1 MSSFWNAWIIIIS
14 LGSVFGCWWL
24 LFATRKGQKNDT
36 ESEATTGHVYDGIE
50 EYDNPLPKW
59 WFYMFI
65 ATIFFAL
72 AYYALYPGL
81 GSYKGLLGWT
91 STGQWEQE
99 VADAEAKYGPI
110 FDAFAERPIQ
120 ELATDPEA
128 LKVGQRLFA
137 NNCAICHGS
146 TARGALGFPNLTD
159 DDWLYGG
166 NAEAIKQTI
175 AHGRN
180 GNMPAKGLNP
190 AMSKSDIDDLT
201 NYLLSFSNRST
212 DKASSER
219 GANMFQTACSA
230 CHGADAKGMPAMG
243 APNLTDNVW
252 LYGGTP
258 GMIKQTIEFGRAG
271 VMPAHNELLGE
282 EKVHV
287 LAAYIYSLSQGQK

>member
-1 MSSFWNAWIIIIS
+1 MSSFWSAWIIIIS

-24 LFATRKGQKNDT
+24 LYATRKSQTSNT
-36 ESEATTGHVYDGIE
+36 ETEETTGHTYDGIE
-50 EYDNPLPKW
+50 ELDNPLPKW
-59 WFYMFI
+59 WFYMFL
-65 ATIFFAL
+65 ATIFFGL

-81 GSYKGLLGWT
+81 GSYPGLLGWT
-91 STGQWEQE
+91 STNQWEQE
-99 VADAEAKYGPI
+99 VEEADAEYGPI
-110 FDAFAERPIQ
+110 FAAFAEKSV
-120 ELATDPEA
+120 EDLSKDPAA

-146 TARGALGFPNLTD
+146 TARGSLGFPNLTD
-159 DDWLYGG
+159 SDWLYGG
-166 NAEAIKQTI
+166 SADAIKQTI
-175 AHGRN
+175 GHGRN

-201 NYLLSFSNRST
+201 NYLLAFSNRAE

-219 GANMFQTACSA
+219 GAAMFQTACAA
-230 CHGADAKGMPAMG
+230 CHGADAKGNLAMG

-258 GMIKQTIEFGRAG
+258 SMIKQTIEFGRAG

-287 LAAYIYSLSQGQK
+287 LSAYIYSLSQGK